1 MPYMP
6 PECGRLSAAPIWWT
20 QAPRTTTFMR
30 AGTANIYQS
39 PHLKIDSEPTCT
51 QDWAW
56 TLRWSP
62 ATVRSTETRRRRC
75 LPPHLRR
82 RPGRNGAR
90 FSRER
95 TLVSLQFSRWLKRR
109 TIRIFRQEAPWW
121 RWTELCNRRRPRDF
135 REHRP
140 KSRLLRT
147 PRRNPPMKSCPRGAL
162 ALQRSK
168 RCELRIQFRRE
179 SPATR
184 RCSTPPA
191 RSRDQWYGP
200 ITDSKII

>member
-1 MPYMP
+1 
-6 PECGRLSAAPIWWT
+6 
-20 QAPRTTTFMR
+20 
-30 AGTANIYQS
+30 
-39 PHLKIDSEPTCT
+39 
-51 QDWAW
+51 
-56 TLRWSP
+56 
-62 ATVRSTETRRRRC
+62 
-75 LPPHLRR
+75 LRR

-95 TLVSLQFSRWLKRR
+95 TPVSLQFSRWLKRR

-147 PRRNPPMKSCPRGAL
+147 PQRNPPMKSCPRGAL

-168 RCELRIQFRRE
+168 RCELRKQFRRPIVNGRKIDRVE
-179 SPATR
+179 VDEIVQPAPAPRFSRPGR
-184 RCSTPPA
+184 RPRPPA
-191 RSRDQWYGP
+191 PALHLLPMLQVEKSRLAG
-200 ITDSKII
+200 SMLRANN

>member
-1 MPYMP
+1 M
-6 PECGRLSAAPIWWT
+6 
-20 QAPRTTTFMR
+20 
-30 AGTANIYQS
+30 
-39 PHLKIDSEPTCT
+39 
-51 QDWAW
+51 
-56 TLRWSP
+56 
-62 ATVRSTETRRRRC
+62 
-75 LPPHLRR
+75 PPHLRR

-135 REHRP
+135 REHQP

-147 PRRNPPMKSCPRGAL
+147 PQRNPPMKSCPRGAL

-168 RCELRIQFRRE
+168 RCELRKQFRRRCIVNGRKIDRVGGRNRPTGA
-179 SPATR
+179 SPEIFANPGR
-184 RCSTPPA
+184 RPSPRVRPTSPSMLQVEKSGLA
-191 RSRDQWYGP
+191 QSMLRANN
-200 ITDSKII
+200 